1 MTIGT
6 GPRGPGVL
14 VIEPMGNAGRFL
26 VEAADRLGLRL
37 YAATHKEVHDAYPD
51 RLRSALAGVC
61 ATDLTDTPRAL
72 ADMEAY
78 CRSHAVAGVAVCF
91 ELFTPLAA
99 LLAERVG
106 LPGND
111 PRLAR
116 AARNKILMGEAF
128 SAAGV
133 PAPRWA
139 VARDAAEARRVAES
153 GGLGRP
159 LVVKP
164 AEQGGSWGVSVVD
177 DPDGAAGR
185 GGGSGAGR
193 GGGVGCGPGRPDGP
207 GPLAAAVAAAQRF
220 THAQPHGLELDTTAL
235 LQEYVPGAEYSCDTV
250 VAGGVAYPLPVV
262 RKNTTRGR
270 YRIETGHTCPS
281 GLDPELVRTVQHTAA
296 RAALAVGVRNG
307 IAHTELK
314 IPPGTRTPY
323 VIETGARLPGD
334 NLCEVVEAATGVSE
348 AVAYLQAVL
357 GRVPDTV
364 ATASAAASIR
374 FLLPEHGGVLRHA
387 SIPEAP
393 GTHGELHLRPGD
405 PVPEPADSACRIGH
419 VLARA
424 ATAHLARALAAGVV
438 ARSRVEVG

>member
-1 MTIGT
+1 MTIGA

-37 YAATHKEVHDAYPD
+37 YAATHEEVHDAYPV
-51 RLRSALAGVC
+51 RLRSALSGVC
-61 ATDLTDTPRAL
+61 ATDLTDTSRAL
-72 ADMEAY
+72 ADMEAF
-78 CRSHAVAGVAVCF
+78 CRRHEVAGVAACF

-99 LLAERVG
+99 LLAERVA

-111 PRLAR
+111 PLLAR
-116 AARNKILMGEAF
+116 AARNKVLMGEAF
-128 SAAGV
+128 AAAGI

-139 VARDAAEARRVAES
+139 VARDAAEAHRVART
-153 GGLGRP
+153 GGLGWP

-177 DPDGAAGR
+177 
-185 GGGSGAGR
+185 
-193 GGGVGCGPGRPDGP
+193 GPGGDA
-207 GPLAAAVAAAQRF
+207 LARAVAAARRF
-220 THAQPHGLELDTTAL
+220 THARPHGLELDTTAL
-235 LQEYVPGAEYSCDTV
+235 LQEYVPGTEYSCDTV
-250 VAGGVAYPLPVV
+250 VAGGVAHPLPVV
-262 RKNTTRGR
+262 RKDTTEGR

-281 GLDPELVRTVQHTAA
+281 GLDGELAGIVQHTAA

-348 AVAYLQAVL
+348 AAAYLQAVL
-357 GRVPDTV
+357 GRVPDTA
-364 ATASAAASIR
+364 ATAADAASIR
-374 FLLPEHGGVLRHA
+374 FLLPERGGVLRRA

-405 PVPEPADSACRIGH
+405 TVPEPADSACRIGH
-419 VLARA
+419 VVARA
-424 ATAHLARALAAGVV
+424 ATAERARDLAAGVV
-438 ARSRVEVG
+438 ARSLVEVG

>member
-1 MTIGT
+1 MTIGA

-26 VEAADRLGLRL
+26 VEAADRLGVRL
-37 YAATHKEVHDAYPD
+37 YAATHKDVHAGYPD
-51 RLRSALAGVC
+51 RLRAALAGVC

-72 ADMEAY
+72 EDMDAF
-78 CRSHAVAGVAVCF
+78 CRQHAIAGVAPCF

-99 LLAERVG
+99 LLAERTG

-128 SAAGV
+128 AAAGI

-139 VARDAAEARRVAES
+139 LAHDGAQAHRAAREH
-153 GGLGRP
+153 GLGWP

-177 DPDGAAGR
+177 GPDRLAGA
-185 GGGSGAGR
+185 
-193 GGGVGCGPGRPDGP
+193 VD
-207 GPLAAAVAAAQRF
+207 AARQYAYAR
-220 THAQPHGLELDTTAL
+220 PHGLELDTRAL
-235 LQEYVPGAEYSCDTV
+235 LQEYVPGEEYSCDTV
-250 VAGGVAYPLPVV
+250 VADGVAYPLPVV
-262 RKNTTRGR
+262 AKDTTEGR

-281 GLDPELVRTVQHTAA
+281 GLTAAMVAKVQHTAA

-307 IAHTELK
+307 IAHTEVK
-314 IPPGTRTPY
+314 IPPGSQTPY

-334 NLCEVVEAATGVSE
+334 NLCEIVEAATGVNE
-348 AVAYLQAVL
+348 AVAQLQAVL
-357 GRVPDTV
+357 GLVPDTV
-364 ATASAAASIR
+364 PSRTDAASIR
-374 FLLPEHGGVLRHA
+374 FLLPERGGVLRA
-387 SIPEAP
+387 VAVPDLP
-393 GTHGELHLRPGD
+393 GTHSEVHLRPGEV
-405 PVPEPADSACRIGH
+405 VPEPADSACRIAH
-419 VLARA
+419 VVARA
-424 ATAHLARALAAGVV
+424 ETVDQARGLADRVV

>member
-1 MTIGT
+1 MTIGA

-37 YAATHKEVHDAYPD
+37 YAATHEDVHDGYPGW
-51 RLRSALAGVC
+51 LRSALAGVC
-61 ATDLTDTPRAL
+61 ATDLADTSRAL
-72 ADMEAY
+72 EDMDAF
-78 CRSHAVAGVAVCF
+78 CRHHAVAGVAACF

-99 LLAERVG
+99 LLAQRLG

-111 PRLAR
+111 PLLAG

-128 SAAGV
+128 AAAGI

-139 VARDAAEARRVAES
+139 VVHDVAGAHQVARSHE
-153 GGLGRP
+153 LGWP

-177 DPDGAAGR
+177 GPDR
-185 GGGSGAGR
+185 
-193 GGGVGCGPGRPDGP
+193 
-207 GPLAAAVAAAQRF
+207 LASAVAAAQQY
-220 THAQPHGLELDTTAL
+220 TYAYPHGLKLDSRAL
-235 LQEYVPGAEYSCDTV
+235 VQEYIPGEEYSCETV
-250 VAGGVAYPLPVV
+250 VADGVAYPLPVV
-262 RKNTTRGR
+262 RKDTTEGR

-281 GLDPELVRTVQHTAA
+281 GLAPPLARRVQHTAA

-307 IAHTELK
+307 IAHTEVK

-334 NLCEVVEAATGVSE
+334 NLCEIIEAATGVSE

-357 GRVPDTV
+357 GRVPDTAPS
-364 ATASAAASIR
+364 ATGAAAIR
-374 FLLPEHGGVLRHA
+374 FLLPRRGGVLRQVF
-387 SIPEAP
+387 IPQTP
-393 GTHGELHLRPGD
+393 GTHSELHLRPGD
-405 PVPEPADSACRIGH
+405 AVPEPADSACRIGH
-419 VLARA
+419 VVACAETVDRARDLADQVA
-424 ATAHLARALAAGVV
+424 
-438 ARSRVEVG
+438 ARSRVEVS

>member
-1 MTIGT
+1 MTIGA
-6 GPRGPGVL
+6 GPGGPGVL

-61 ATDLTDTPRAL
+61 ATDLTDPPRAL
-72 ADMEAY
+72 AEMEDF
-78 CRSHAVAGVAVCF
+78 CRRHALEGVAACF
-91 ELFTPLAA
+91 ELFTPFAA
-99 LLAERVG
+99 LLAARLG

-111 PRLAR
+111 PLLAR

-128 SAAGV
+128 AAAGI

-139 VARDAAEARRVAES
+139 VAHDADEAHRLART
-153 GGLGRP
+153 GGLGWP

-177 DPDGAAGR
+177 
-185 GGGSGAGR
+185 
-193 GGGVGCGPGRPDGP
+193 GPER
-207 GPLAAAVAAAQRF
+207 LTSAVAAAQRF
-220 THAQPHGLELDTTAL
+220 THAQPHGLRLDTRAL
-235 LQEYVPGAEYSCDTV
+235 LQEYIPGAEYSCETV
-250 VAGGVAYPLPVV
+250 VADGVAHPLPVV
-262 RKNTTRGR
+262 AKDTTRGR

-281 GLDPELVRTVQHTAA
+281 GLDGPLERAVQHTAA

-314 IPPGTRTPY
+314 IPPGSRTPH
-323 VIETGARLPGD
+323 VIETGARPPGD

-348 AVAYLQAVL
+348 AVAHLQAVL
-357 GRVPDTV
+357 GRVPDTA
-364 ATASAAASIR
+364 ATTAAAASIR
-374 FLLPEHGGVLRHA
+374 FLLPERGGVLRRA
-387 SIPEAP
+387 SIPQVP
-393 GTHGELHLRPGD
+393 GTHGELHLEPGD
-405 PVPEPADSACRIGH
+405 TVPEPADSACRIGH

-424 ATAHLARALAAGVV
+424 ATAGQARDLAAGVA

>member
-1 MTIGT
+1 M
-6 GPRGPGVL
+6 
-14 VIEPMGNAGRFL
+14 IEPMGNAGRFL
-26 VEAADRLGLRL
+26 VEAADRLEVRL
-37 YAATHKEVHDAYPD
+37 YAATHKEVHDAYPE
-51 RLRSALAGVC
+51 RLRAALAGVC

-72 ADMEAY
+72 EDMEAF
-78 CRSHAVAGVAVCF
+78 CRQHAIAGVAPCF

-99 LLAERVG
+99 LLAERIG

-128 SAAGV
+128 AAAGV

-139 VARDAAEARRVAES
+139 VAHDAVEAHRTAREHE
-153 GGLGRP
+153 LGWP

-177 DPDGAAGR
+177 
-185 GGGSGAGR
+185 
-193 GGGVGCGPGRPDGP
+193 GPEG
-207 GPLAAAVAAAQRF
+207 LAAAVGAARQ
-220 THAQPHGLELDTTAL
+220 HAYAHPHGLRLDARVL

-262 RKNTTRGR
+262 AKDTTEGR

-281 GLDPELVRTVQHTAA
+281 GLPAPLVRKVQHTAA

-307 IAHTELK
+307 IAHTEVK

-323 VIETGARLPGD
+323 VIETGARPPGD
-334 NLCEVVEAATGVSE
+334 NLCEIVEAATGVSE
-348 AVAYLQAVL
+348 AAAHLQAVL
-357 GRVPDTV
+357 GLVPDTV
-364 ATASAAASIR
+364 PSRTAAASIR
-374 FLLPEHGGVLRHA
+374 FLLPEHGGVLREVVV
-387 SIPEAP
+387 PDLP
-393 GTHGELHLRPGD
+393 GTHHEVHLRPGEA
-405 PVPEPADSACRIGH
+405 VPEPADSTCRIGH
-419 VLARA
+419 VVARA
-424 ATAHLARALAAGVV
+424 ETADRARGLAERVA

>member
-1 MTIGT
+1 MTIGA
-6 GPRGPGVL
+6 GLRGPGVL

-26 VEAADRLGLRL
+26 TEAADRLGLRL

-51 RLRSALAGVC
+51 RLRSALAGLC
-61 ATDLTDTPRAL
+61 ATDLTDTARAL
-72 ADMEAY
+72 DDMAAF
-78 CRSHAVAGVAVCF
+78 CRLHRPAGVAACF

-116 AARNKILMGEAF
+116 AARNKVLMAEAF
-128 SAAGV
+128 AAAGV

-139 VARDAAEARRVAES
+139 AARDAAQAHRIAAT

-177 DPDGAAGR
+177 
-185 GGGSGAGR
+185 
-193 GGGVGCGPGRPDGP
+193 GP
-207 GPLAAAVAAAQRF
+207 GPLGAAVAAAQRF
-220 THAQPHGLELDTTAL
+220 THARPHGLRLDTTVL
-235 LQEYVPGAEYSCDTV
+235 LQEYVPGPEYSCDTV
-250 VAGGVAYPLPVV
+250 VADGVAHPLPVV
-262 RKNTTRGR
+262 RKDTTPGR
-270 YRIETGHTCPS
+270 YRIETGHTCPA
-281 GLDPELVRTVQHTAA
+281 GLDEELTGIVQATAA
-296 RAALAVGVRNG
+296 RAALAVGIRNG

-334 NLCEVVEAATGVSE
+334 NLCEVVEAATGISE
-348 AVAYLQAVL
+348 AAAHLQAVL
-357 GRVPDTV
+357 GRVPDT
-364 ATASAAASIR
+364 APTAAGAASIR
-374 FLLPEHGGVLRHA
+374 FLLPERGGVLRRA
-387 SIPEAP
+387 AIPAVP
-393 GTHGELHLRPGD
+393 GTHSELYLRPGD
-405 PVPEPADSACRIGH
+405 AVPEPADSSCRIGH
-419 VLARA
+419 VVARA
-424 ATAHLARALAAGVV
+424 GTAERARDVAAEVV

>member
-1 MTIGT
+1 MTIGA
-6 GPRGPGVL
+6 GLRGPGVL

-72 ADMEAY
+72 ADMEAF
-78 CRSHAVAGVAVCF
+78 CRRHAVAGVAACF

-128 SAAGV
+128 AAAGI

-139 VARDAAEARRVAES
+139 VARDAAEARRVAET
-153 GGLGRP
+153 GGLGWP

-164 AEQGGSWGVSVVD
+164 AEQGGSWGVSVVE
-177 DPDGAAGR
+177 
-185 GGGSGAGR
+185 
-193 GGGVGCGPGRPDGP
+193 GPGDA
-207 GPLAAAVAAAQRF
+207 LAHAVAAAQRF
-220 THAQPHGLELDTTAL
+220 THARPHGLELDTTAL
-235 LQEYVPGAEYSCDTV
+235 LQEYVRGAEYSCDTV
-250 VAGGVAYPLPVV
+250 VADGVAHPLPVV
-262 RKNTTRGR
+262 RKDTTRGR
-270 YRIETGHTCPS
+270 YRIETGHTCPA
-281 GLDPELVRTVQHTAA
+281 GLDDELAGIVQRTAA

-314 IPPGTRTPY
+314 IPPGTRTPF

-348 AVAYLQAVL
+348 AGAHLQAVL
-357 GRVPDTV
+357 GRVPDT
-364 ATASAAASIR
+364 APAFAGAASIR
-374 FLLPEHGGVLRHA
+374 FLLPERGGVLRRA

-393 GTHGELHLRPGD
+393 CTHGELHLRPGD
-405 PVPEPADSACRIGH
+405 AVPEPADSACRIGH
-419 VLARA
+419 VVARA
-424 ATAHLARALAAGVV
+424 ATADRARELAAGVV
-438 ARSRVEVG
+438 ARSLVEVG